1 MKLKIYNLLKPL
13 CTIIQQNFLS
23 FYPSELIYFAF
34 FNMRHPVSYIHD
46 IDEVRSLQIAT
57 AKRALKTDLETAK
70 LNLQKG
76 IDSKAPKVDV
86 ENLKVRCPRITVLY
100 SNAGHK
106 TILGPFGPRMVLCPS
121 GFLTFAFPKTCAPIR
136 IFSFKITYGG
146 GQLPK
151 NVCKIL

>member
-1 MKLKIYNLLKPL
+1 
-13 CTIIQQNFLS
+13 
-23 FYPSELIYFAF
+23 
-34 FNMRHPVSYIHD
+34 MRHPVSYIHD

-121 GFLTFAFPKTCAPIR
+121 GFLTFAFPKLAHLSGYSPLKSHMGVVN
-136 IFSFKITYGG
+136 FSKIGAKSSS
-146 GQLPK
+146 L
-151 NVCKIL
+151 